1 MAAQAV
7 FTLSN
12 LQTVDG
18 VVVGPVWTDDR
29 SRELLRVVRRARAAA
44 PDVLPGDDDPASTD
58 DFLVS
63 VRVFHEVLSPGMYPG
78 SDRWPLFA
86 GRSRRPSAFKC
97 AVRHTHD
104 AADLDALCRLSD
116 FEALLAWNTA
126 RWMLCLP
133 QQVSATMVFAAPPP
147 AHSPHPRFRPRLPRA
162 ECVAV

>member
-18 VVVGPVWTDDR
+18 MVVGPAWSDDQ
-29 SRELLRVVRRARAAA
+29 SRELLRVVRRACPAT
-44 PDVLPGDDDPASTD
+44 PDVHPEDPASLD
-58 DFLVS
+58 DFMDA
-63 VRVFHEVLSPGMYPG
+63 VRVLHEVLSPGMYSG
-78 SDRWPLFA
+78 SDRWPLFVGPSA
-86 GRSRRPSAFKC
+86 RPSVFKC

-104 AADLDALCRLSD
+104 LADLLALCRLSD
-116 FEALLAWNTA
+116 SEALLAWNVA

-147 AHSPHPRFRPRLPRA
+147 AHSPPPRLRPRAIRPEA
-162 ECVAV
+162 CVAV